1 MTSYIIDTW
10 AWMEYFRGSD
20 IGRRAKPQ
28 IENSQNITPTIV
40 LAEMSQK
47 FRQQARSDLA
57 EKLSFIKQRSTI
69 LALDESIALLAGEIR
84 ANVPVQGMG
93 LVDCILLAAS
103 RLYSAKVVTG
113 DPHFR
118 GLAEAEFIGD

>member
-10 AWMEYFRGSD
+10 AWVEYFRGSD
-20 IGRRAKPQ
+20 IGRRARPR
-28 IENSQNITPTIV
+28 IENSNNITPTIV

-47 FRQQARSDLA
+47 FRQLGRSDLP
-57 EKLSFIKQRSTI
+57 EKLSFIRQRSSI
-69 LALDESIALLAGEIR
+69 LPLDEPIALLAGEIR

-118 GLAEAEFIGD
+118 DLAEAEFIGD

>member
-1 MTSYIIDTW
+1 VTSYIIDTW

-20 IGRRAKPQ
+20 IGSRAKPQ
-28 IENSQNITPTIV
+28 IENSNSITPTIV

-47 FRQQARSDLA
+47 FKQLGRSDLP
-57 EKLSFIKQRSTI
+57 EKLGFIRQRSTI
-69 LALDESIALLAGEIR
+69 LPLDESIALLAGEIR

-93 LVDCILLAAS
+93 LVDCILLATS

>member
-1 MTSYIIDTW
+1 
-10 AWMEYFRGSD
+10 
-20 IGRRAKPQ
+20 
-28 IENSQNITPTIV
+28 
-40 LAEMSQK
+40 
-47 FRQQARSDLA
+47 
-57 EKLSFIKQRSTI
+57 
-69 LALDESIALLAGEIR
+69 
-84 ANVPVQGMG
+84 MG

>member
-1 MTSYIIDTW
+1 
-10 AWMEYFRGSD
+10 MEYFRGSD
-20 IGRRAKPQ
+20 IGTRAKPQ
-28 IENSQNITPTIV
+28 IENSNNITPTIV

-47 FRQQARSDLA
+47 FKQLGRSDLP
-57 EKLSFIKQRSTI
+57 EKLSFIRQRSMI
-69 LALDESIALLAGEIR
+69 LPLDEPIALLAGEIR

>member
-20 IGRRAKPQ
+20 IGTRAKPQ
-28 IENSQNITPTIV
+28 IENSNNITPTIV

-47 FRQQARSDLA
+47 FKQLGRSDLP
-57 EKLSFIKQRSTI
+57 EKLRFIRQRSMI
-69 LALDESIALLAGEIR
+69 LPLDESIALLAGEIR